1 MKPSATLLIVWIL
14 ATVSGLVVSNYRPQM
29 PQERQQ
35 IRSRNDALLDIF
47 GQSRTL
53 LARYLW
59 FKMDIYHEVLDEQ
72 NVPVEKQAQVIPLL
86 RLVTL
91 LDPSLTDAYDL
102 LAYDLVKGH
111 GKIKEALH
119 LLEEGLG
126 NAPHNPTLLIRKAL
140 ILHQN
145 KQYTETLS
153 PAEKAVTYTTEEF
166 DILNANRLLY
176 WSAKKVG
183 RRDLMSKAL
192 KTLRTMRPDDKLWI
206 REEAAFNS

>member
-1 MKPSATLLIVWIL
+1 MKPALSLLAAWIL
-14 ATVSGLVVSNYRPQM
+14 AIVSGLVVSTYTPQM
-29 PQERQQ
+29 PNHSFQ
-35 IRSRNDALLDIF
+35 IRSRNDALLGIF

-72 NVPVEKQAQVIPLL
+72 EVPVHKQAQVIPLL

-91 LDPSLTDAYDL
+91 LDPSLTDAYDI

-111 GKIKEALH
+111 GRIKDALS
-119 LLEEGLG
+119 LLEEGLAS
-126 NAPHNPTLLIRKAL
+126 APHSPILLLRKSL

-145 KQYTETLS
+145 KQFAEALGT
-153 PAEKAVTYTTEEF
+153 AEKAVIFTTDEF
-166 DILNANRLLY
+166 DVLNANRLLY
-176 WSAKKVG
+176 WSSKAVG
-183 RRDLMSKAL
+183 RRDLMARAL
-192 KTLRTMRPDDKLWI
+192 HTLRTMRPDDKLWL